1 MTPKEARILSQ
12 RTARILFLIAST
24 PGITAAEIHRQ
35 MARDSAYGH
44 AKFTYATIGRMRAD
58 KLVQYCPT
66 MQGLKGNGL
75 SVVAPVNTI
84 RRTLLIPVAAI
95 LSLVAP
101 MSTTYRTLIP
111 LASIP
116 SLVAGL
122 YVASIATSV
131 ACPGIALTGG
141 VVAALGALLATVAS

>member
-1 MTPKEARILSQ
+1 MAKGPTMTQKEARILSQ

-95 LSLVAP
+95 LSLVA
-101 MSTTYRTLIP
+101 
-111 LASIP
+111 
-116 SLVAGL
+116 GL
-122 YVASIATSV
+122 YVASIATSL
-131 ACPGIALTGG
+131 ACPGIALTAG
-141 VVAALGALLATVAS
+141 VVATLGALLATVAS